1 MTKKHIPSF
10 DDFVN
15 ESIYN
20 DMLSEGVLAKKGA
33 SEFSD
38 INLDDQM
45 DNAEDDEW
53 RELYQAIADAIKEA
67 PGNVI
72 QIDSETNEDDPLSQK
87 IYNYLSSHFNGRT
100 NIETKAFKNTH
111 GWQVMHDPKL
121 NVVRLD
127 DWGFVGFFFSAN
139 SKF

>member
-20 DMLSEGVLAKKGA
+20 DMLAEGVLAKKGA

-100 NIETKAFKNTH
+100 SVETKAFKNTH

-127 DWGFVGFFFSAN
+127 DYGFVGFFFSAN